1 MKVAELQINQS
12 IRPLKPADSAAGIQK
27 PDSAKTGVSFGT
39 LLERQLGETNG
50 LKFSAHAMKRMESR
64 AVNLNEL
71 DLQRLQQGVQE
82 LEARGA
88 QNSVILM
95 DDRAFVVSVKNR
107 TVVTAVD
114 QIQNNQKI
122 FTNIDSLAI
131 V

>member
-1 MKVAELQINQS
+1 MKVAELQIKQN

-27 PDSAKTGVSFGT
+27 SGGARPETPFGA
-39 LLERQLGETNG
+39 LLERQLSEASG
-50 LKFSAHAMKRMESR
+50 LKFSAHAMKRMETR
-64 AVNLNEL
+64 ALSLNEL
-71 DLQRLQQGVQE
+71 DLQRLQQGLQQ

-88 QNSVILM
+88 QNSVIVM

-107 TVVTAVD
+107 TVVTAID